1 MKGKAVIVRCCK
13 MRPSPLAPPPPS
25 PYPLMAFG
33 TGSQTKTLMGP
44 ELIAVWMEQAAVLVG
59 RISSS

>member
-13 MRPSPLAPPPPS
+13 MRPSPLAPPPS
-25 PYPLMAFG
+25 LMAFG